1 MWDENSTSDQ
11 SETGKSADDNTKNAL
26 LQTAISLFSKN
37 GFAATSTREIAKA
50 AKANIGSIS
59 YYFGSK
65 EGLRR
70 ACARSIASLVA
81 ATAARALPDSD
92 ALSPDEAAE
101 QLSNALG
108 SVIKLMLSHPNSR
121 NMAAFLLQEVS
132 EQGEV
137 LDEIY
142 THLLE
147 PLHKKLCRLWSVATG
162 DPAEDQ
168 QTIMRVFAV
177 IGQALY
183 FRIGEPLVA
192 RRLGWERIG
201 KEEAEQISEMV
212 LQNLHDMIVA
222 ARVRNQN

>member
-1 MWDENSTSDQ
+1 MWEEEGTHTRSDKG
-11 SETGKSADDNTKNAL
+11 SNADDNTKNAL

-92 ALSPDEAAE
+92 ALSPDEATE

-162 DPAEDQ
+162 DPAEDS
-168 QTIMRVFAV
+168 QTIMRVFSV
-177 IGQALY
+177 LGQALY
-183 FRIGEPLVA
+183 FRIGEPLVV

-201 KEEAEQISEMV
+201 KPEAEQISEMV
-212 LQNLHDMIVA
+212 LQNLQDMIIA
-222 ARVRNQN
+222 ARVRNKT

>member
-1 MWDENSTSDQ
+1 MNDQ
-11 SETGKSADDNTKNAL
+11 DPQKIGGTGASEEESTKNAL
-26 LQTAISLFSKN
+26 LQTAIALFSKN
-37 GFAATSTREIAKA
+37 GFAATSTREIAKV

-70 ACARSIASLVA
+70 ACARSIAGLIAS
-81 ATAARALPDSD
+81 TASRALPDVD
-92 ALSPDEAAE
+92 HLEPDEAAKMLE
-101 QLSNALG
+101 NALG
-108 SVIKLMLSHPNSR
+108 GVIRLMLTHHNSR

-162 DPAEDQ
+162 DPAESQ
-168 QTIMRVFAV
+168 QTIMRVFSV

-183 FRIGEPLVA
+183 FRVGEPLVA
-192 RRLGWERIG
+192 RRLGWEKIG
-201 KEEAEQISEMV
+201 KKEAEQISEMV
-212 LQNLHDMIVA
+212 LQNMQDMIVA
-222 ARVRNQN
+222 ARIRNQN